1 MELCDFSGLK
11 CPLPVIYAH
20 RKLARLSPGDRIAVK
35 STDPLAQYDF
45 PDYCQ
50 SSGNVLERAEEVEDA
65 WVFVIL
71 KPPHCAAGLQL
82 IG

>member
-1 MELCDFSGLK
+1 MELCDFSGLE

-20 RKLARLSPGDRIAVK
+20 RKLARLSPGEKIAVK

-50 SSGNVLERAEEVEDA
+50 SSGNILESAEAVTDA
-65 WVFVIL
+65 WVFVIS
-71 KPPHCAAGLQL
+71 KPSRCVSDLSL